1 MRRWAWLSLALWAC
15 SRATPDDAA
24 ELPREAPSSLPVAA
38 RESPTAVG
46 PGMLGV
52 VVPRREVR
60 LATDQIARI
69 REITVAPGDVVRAG
83 AKVVLLD
90 DRAEQSELRSAL
102 ASVRAA
108 EAEARR
114 LALHAERSASEVQ
127 RAERLTGILSDDE
140 LRNLQHDRGSAALGS
155 RRAGADAAERRAQAE
170 GIAQRIDQATL
181 VCPFDGVV
189 VERFASPGAVVAPG
203 EPIVHV
209 ISEDA
214 MIRFAADER
223 ELDHLAVGAAV
234 HVVFPGLG
242 IELDTTVEHVAP
254 EIDAGTRIVMIEAP
268 LVLGAAQRA
277 KVRVGAI
284 VRVHAAANP

>member
-1 MRRWAWLSLALWAC
+1 MTRAAWLAMCLAAC
-15 SRATPDDAA
+15 SAPSPSDPD
-24 ELPREAPSSLPVAA
+24 EAPVAAPTSLPVAQ
-38 RESPTAVG
+38 RESPPAAG
-46 PGMLGV
+46 RGMLGV

-69 REITVAPGDVVRAG
+69 REITVAPGDAVRAG
-83 AKVVLLD
+83 DKVVLLD

-108 EAEARR
+108 DAEARR
-114 LALHAERSASEVQ
+114 LALQAERSASDVQ
-127 RAERLTGILSDDE
+127 RAERLTGILSEDE
-140 LRNLQHDRGSAALGS
+140 LRTLQHDRGSAALGS

-170 GIAQRIDQATL
+170 GIAERIAQATL
-181 VCPFDGVV
+181 VCPFDGIV

-223 ELDHLAVGAAV
+223 ELDQLAVGATV
-234 HVVFPGLG
+234 HVVFPELA

-268 LVLGAAQRA
+268 LVLDAAQRA
-277 KVRVGAI
+277 EVRVGAI
-284 VRVHAAANP
+284 VRVHARARP